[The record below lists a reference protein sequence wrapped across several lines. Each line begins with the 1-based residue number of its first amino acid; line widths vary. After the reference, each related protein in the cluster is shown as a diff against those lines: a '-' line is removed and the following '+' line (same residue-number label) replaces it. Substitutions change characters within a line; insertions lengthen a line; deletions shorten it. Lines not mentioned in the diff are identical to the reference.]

1 VPRAPSEF
9 IRDSRQALELAQ
21 RELERGHIQD
31 AIDVLERVL
40 ETCEESGPVHTLL
53 GIAYARS
60 HQVGRAFEQLER
72 AMTLDPGAF
81 GPRCAL
87 GELYL
92 RLCVVEQGRA
102 RLAEALEYATTRE
115 ERAYVQQ
122 LLREDRARDRKRAQ
136 RPSFGTSV
144 WGWWRR
150 GKT

>member
-1 VPRAPSEF
+1 VPRVPTEF
-9 IRDSRQALELAQ
+9 IRDSRQALELAP
-21 RELERGHIQD
+21 RELERGHVQE
-31 AIDVLERVL
+31 AIDVLERTL
-40 ETCEESGPVHTLL
+40 QTCEESAGVRTLL

-60 HQVGRAFEQLER
+60 HRVDAAFQQLER
-72 AMTLDPGAF
+72 AVALDPEAF

-92 RLCVVEQGRA
+92 RLCVVEKGRA
-102 RLAEALEYATTRE
+102 HLAEALEYATSRE

-136 RPSFGTSV
+136 RPSFGTSI

-150 GKT
+150 GK

>member
-1 VPRAPSEF
+1 MPRAPTEF

-21 RELERGHIQD
+21 RELERGHVQE
-31 AIDVLERVL
+31 AIDVLERTL
-40 ETCEESGPVHTLL
+40 QTYEESAGVRTLL

-60 HQVGRAFEQLER
+60 HQVDAAFEQLER
-72 AMTLDPGAF
+72 AVALDPEAF

-92 RLCVVEQGRA
+92 RLCVVEKGRTH
-102 RLAEALEYATTRE
+102 LAEALEYATSRE

-136 RPSFGTSV
+136 RPSFGTSG

-150 GKT
+150 GK